1 MKKKILLLCLVAM
14 MLFVTGCDKGG
25 GEATG
30 GNDLYKENE
39 KLTDKIKSEI
49 FQIANGELIAIIKN
63 DNKQIVDL
71 DISVEFYDANNQFI
85 TEKEKFTFG
94 VGEGREVAVNFHDV
108 PENFATYKLYADAS
122 KTHTV
127 TFFDKVELTHS
138 NNGRN
143 IIAQVKNNSGTVIDS
158 MKVAVVYYKEG
169 KPIGYDYDLESSVK
183 VDRTANFELDYP
195 TDKNYREIP
204 FDTYKVFLNSAE
216 SYQN

>member
-158 MKVAVVYYKEG
+158 MKVAVVYYKDG
-169 KPIGYDYDLESSVK
+169 KAIGYDYDLESSVK
-183 VDRTANFELDYP
+183 ADRSANFELDYP

>member
-39 KLTDKIKSEI
+39 KLTDKIKSEV
-49 FQIANGELIAIIKN
+49 FQMANGELIAIIKN

>member
-183 VDRTANFELDYP
+183 ADRTANFELDYP

>member
-25 GEATG
+25 GEVTG
-30 GNDLYKENE
+30 GNDIYKENE
-39 KLTDKIKSEI
+39 KLTDKIKSEV
-49 FQIANGELIAIIKN
+49 FQMANGELIAIIKN

-71 DISVEFYDANNQFI
+71 DISIEFYDENNQFI
-85 TEKEKFTFG
+85 TEEEEFAFG
-94 VGEGREVAVNFHDV
+94 VGEGREVAVNFYDV

-122 KTHTV
+122 KTYAV

-138 NNGRN
+138 HHGKN
-143 IIAQVKNNSGTVIDS
+143 IIAQVKNNSGTVNDS
-158 MKVAVVYYKEG
+158 MEVAVVYYKEG

-195 TDKNYREIP
+195 VDKNYREIP
-204 FDTYKVFLNSAE
+204 FDTYKVFLNSDE
-216 SYQN
+216 SYKN

>member
-195 TDKNYREIP
+195 VDINHREIP
-204 FDTYKVFLNSAE
+204 FDTYKVFINSAE
-216 SYQN
+216 SYKN

>member
-195 TDKNYREIP
+195 VDKNHREIP

-216 SYQN
+216 SYKN